1 MTALAKVVKARN
13 IKQITLASRLGIS
26 KAAVS
31 MQMKK
36 GIKTV
41 KTANRYGEVLDCSPF
56 FLLDA

>member
-1 MTALAKVVKARN
+1 MTALAKMVEVRN
-13 IKQITLASRLGIS
+13 FKQVTLASRLGVS

-31 MQMKK
+31 MQVKK

-41 KTANRYGEVLDCSPF
+41 RTANRYAKVLGCNPF